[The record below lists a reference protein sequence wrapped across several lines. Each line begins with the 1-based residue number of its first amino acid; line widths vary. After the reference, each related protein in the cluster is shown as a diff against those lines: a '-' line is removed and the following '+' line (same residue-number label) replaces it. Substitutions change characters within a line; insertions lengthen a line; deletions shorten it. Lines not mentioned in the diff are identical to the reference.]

1 MIVSS
6 SKFALRVKDVRI
18 KPHVRVGHAV
28 TSISCIEQQSE
39 CSVTVALGLSHKRES
54 ANGNTLPTR
63 ILKLTGPRECLTQ
76 NRLCE
81 LDVPSR
87 EFNFAVRNASA
98 AASVSPRNRWT
109 RPTMVVA

>member
-87 EFNFAVRNASA
+87 EFNFAKKCLRPRKKCEPAFAFAQRYRSA
-98 AASVSPRNRWT
+98 
-109 RPTMVVA
+109 